1 MLFAEA
7 ATASTSNFNAF
18 DIFVILFTILI
29 FIGVVRLLRAP
40 KKNLFAIGFA
50 VVSLLV
56 FLMTDYAMITGWFGE

>member
-18 DIFVILFTILI
+18 DIFVILFTIII
-29 FIGVVRLLRAP
+29 FIGMVRLLRAP
-40 KKNLFAIGFA
+40 QKNLFAIGFA

-56 FLMTDYAMITGWFGE
+56 FLMTDYAMIKNWFS